1 MARLSLGPGI
11 QARSIHNDL
20 SVGRHLNV
28 SPIHRAR
35 RRTFEVDPFAV
46 VAAAVAGTLEFVF
59 AGLPIRGAAEV
70 CTAGINNKEA
80 IGSAVHPDAVFLLKL
95 GVKAKRV
102 IRRIADLENRGR
114 LKKGARKKKAKES
127 DKPGAKK
134 CGDAPPYQPAA
145 SFVSGARLRP
155 HSSDTACGGR
165 FGRADGGSADI
176 LGRVRFVCV
185 SVTGSGSFHRFR
197 FWFDRLRFRR
207 RHEQP
212 PRLCTTRN
220 SYEPP
225 ASAPLFLRTVRPV
238 AFAPL

>member
-35 RRTFEVDPFAV
+35 RRTLEVDPFAV

-59 AGLPIRGAAEV
+59 AGLPIRGAAEMR
-70 CTAGINNKEA
+70 TACINNKEA
-80 IGSAVHPDAVFLLKL
+80 IGSAVHPDAVLLLKL
-95 GVKAKRV
+95 GVYAKRV

-134 CGDAPPYQPAA
+134 RGDAAPNQPAA
-145 SFVSGARLRP
+145 SFVGGARLRP
-155 HSSDTACGGR
+155 NGSDTACGGR
-165 FGRADGGSADI
+165 FGRADGGGADI
-176 LGRVRFVCV
+176 LGRVRFV

-197 FWFDRLRFRR
+197 FLFDRLRFRR

-212 PRLCTTRN
+212 PRLCTARN
-220 SYEPP
+220 SYAPP
-225 ASAPLFLRTVRPV
+225 ASAPLFLCTAPPV
-238 AFAPL
+238 AFTPL